1 MKIKVKKNV
10 TFRDQDSGE
19 KTYLKKGVHEVA
31 DKLGKWLCQVYALAI
46 ELVVGD
52 VVAEVVEK
60 PKKAPAKPK
69 TKPKAKRGRPKK
81 KVSK

>member
-10 TFRDQDSGE
+10 TYKDQDSGE
-19 KTYLKKGVHEVA
+19 KVYLKKGLHDVA

-46 ELVVGD
+46 EMVVGEQ
-52 VVAEVVEK
+52 VVAEK